1 MYSNVHCIT
10 LPNVWN
16 NMLNGVLY
24 LSPQKQPVTALI
36 SSLSGTYATNYQ
48 AMYSGLLMSII
59 PLLIVYL
66 LFQNLFVQSAM
77 LGAVKG

>member
-1 MYSNVHCIT
+1 
-10 LPNVWN
+10 
-16 NMLNGVLY
+16 
-24 LSPQKQPVTALI
+24 
-36 SSLSGTYATNYQ
+36 
-48 AMYSGLLMSII
+48 MYSGLLMSII